1 MKNLTKTNTGII
13 FGNDQRLKA
22 SYTGERMGSVVQ
34 KDGKR
39 VLITMK
45 NVRYVAE
52 LYYNMFSI
60 SALLKEECYCWKY
73 IINILLY
80 YDYISKFF

>member
-1 MKNLTKTNTGII
+1 MESWDSKLWLVESGTFCHISNSPEGMKNLTKINTGII

-22 SYTGERMGSVVQ
+22 SYTGDKMSSVVQ

-45 NVRYVAE
+45 NVR
-52 LYYNMFSI
+52 
-60 SALLKEECYCWKY
+60 
-73 IINILLY
+73 
-80 YDYISKFF
+80 